1 MVVALEVIAVFVV
14 IILVH
19 ELGHFL
25 AAKAVGV
32 GVERFS
38 MGFGPVL
45 LRRRVGETEYV
56 LSAVPLGGYVK
67 MVGEEGGE
75 DLSDEERRRAF
86 SHKPV
91 ARRFFIV
98 FAGPFFNLVA
108 AYALFAV
115 LKPAKGQKKSPGL
128 AAAAAIIILVVPA
141 VSLASNY
148 REVDNSRNF
157 FAYDFGSNA
166 LKSVGHN
173 AALFGWGDNGVFH
186 IWYLQALERYRDDV
200 FFVHAELLSYPWYM
214 SRMRSE
220 IARRYGVGF
229 VPPASLD
236 EIKENVRAMTKRIK
250 DMAPVYFDYS
260 TMRQLN
266 IPPESLLP
274 QGLVAAIPGP
284 APERLENIW
293 GRYSLRGAFDG
304 TTNRAFA
311 AEGILDIYGWEC
323 VVWAQQAYEKG
334 RLLEALKAYELAK
347 KFGTRDDY
355 LDRWAEDV
363 RREVGRGRK

>member
-108 AYALFAV
+108 AYALFGLTFFAFGVQTPGNEPAV
-115 LKPAKGQKKSPGL
+115 GGVVAGLLVLGPGL
-128 AAAAAIIILVVPA
+128 RLAMRAVARPHQDRAGNTLAGRGGNDGFEVRLGVLGGFLNELRGDGLILRIGEHHGEGIKVCAAFHAHGDGDVDGVGAEAGA
-141 VSLASNY
+141 VRGDEDL
-148 REVDNSRNF
+148 
-157 FAYDFGSNA
+157 
-166 LKSVGHN
+166 LK
-173 AALFGWGDNGVFH
+173 AR
-186 IWYLQALERYRDDV
+186 QRR
-200 FFVHAELLSYPWYM
+200 ELLGLLGHHRLGPFAHRPQSSG
-214 SRMRSE
+214 SRPT
-220 IARRYGVGF
+220 F
-229 VPPASLD
+229 
-236 EIKENVRAMTKRIK
+236 
-250 DMAPVYFDYS
+250 
-260 TMRQLN
+260 
-266 IPPESLLP
+266 ES
-274 QGLVAAIPGP
+274 
-284 APERLENIW
+284 
-293 GRYSLRGAFDG
+293 
-304 TTNRAFA
+304 RAFRVVTMA
-311 AEGILDIYGWEC
+311 LGALVGIEM
-323 VVWAQQAYEKG
+323 
-334 RLLEALKAYELAK
+334 
-347 KFGTRDDY
+347 
-355 LDRWAEDV
+355 
-363 RREVGRGRK
+363 